1 MSGVSFVVCESEMRT
16 FAGRR
21 FDVDWFALRLRLPLV
36 LRGTCA
42 LLSIPRS
49 RLERECRSPL
59 EPFGVFAIFLSAM
72 AMYAPQLV
80 RMFCAFAG
88 ALPRPTLISRPFCQ
102 LTHCPRVHSVTV
114 VHSVFRVSLM
124 LNAKC
129 KVHVMAS

>member
-21 FDVDWFALRLRLPLV
+21 FDLDWFALRLRLPLV

-59 EPFGVFAIFLSAM
+59 EPFGVFATLPNDG
-72 AMYAPQLV
+72 APNRLEWAECYV
-80 RMFCAFAG
+80 R
-88 ALPRPTLISRPFCQ
+88 
-102 LTHCPRVHSVTV
+102 
-114 VHSVFRVSLM
+114 
-124 LNAKC
+124 
-129 KVHVMAS
+129 

>member
-59 EPFGVFAIFLSAM
+59 EPFGMFAIFLS
-72 AMYAPQLV
+72 PHRPPGCLV
-80 RMFCAFAG
+80 A
-88 ALPRPTLISRPFCQ
+88 Q
-102 LTHCPRVHSVTV
+102 CPKFGICSVG
-114 VHSVFRVSLM
+114 VFRAALELRRFAQRWGSQSLGM
-124 LNAKC
+124 GGVLC
-129 KVHVMAS
+129 EVR

>member
-1 MSGVSFVVCESEMRT
+1 MSFVVCESETRT
-16 FAGRR
+16 FADRR

-80 RMFCAFAG
+80 RMLYAFAG

-114 VHSVFRVSLM
+114 VHSVF
-124 LNAKC
+124 A
-129 KVHVMAS
+129 